1 MSQEN
6 INENNVEE
14 VVDKKE
20 EVVAEE
26 TSNEEVAAQETPV
39 EADEIPVEPL
49 VVGAV
54 ATVKD
59 VAPALKSLLVIVV
72 S

>member
-26 TSNEEVAAQETPV
+26 TSTEEVAAEETSTEEV
-39 EADEIPVEPL
+39 AAEA
-49 VVGAV
+49 
-54 ATVKD
+54 
-59 VAPALKSLLVIVV
+59 V
-72 S
+72 SYTHLRAHET